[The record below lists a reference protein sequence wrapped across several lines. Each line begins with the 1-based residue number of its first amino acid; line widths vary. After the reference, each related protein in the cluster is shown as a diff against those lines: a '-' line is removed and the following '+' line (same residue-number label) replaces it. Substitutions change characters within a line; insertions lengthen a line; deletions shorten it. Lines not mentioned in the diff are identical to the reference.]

1 MTISA
6 AAVYALNRMN
16 GTANKYSLGTLIQNA
31 ESVAAAEIAL
41 ANGSI
46 LIGNGSGVGAAN
58 AVSGDISLSN
68 AGVAAIASGVIVN
81 ADVNASAAIDF
92 SKLGALA
99 SGNILVGSAGTVPT
113 SVAMSGDVAIIASGA
128 TTIQAGAV
136 TLGKLAAGVAPS
148 HVVKFA
154 GKFTTVGGDAAEQA
168 SVAGVVAGD
177 VVVACVQTQGTGSRT
192 LLSSIP
198 GTDVIDFVL
207 SGDPTNDHVISYV
220 VYRAAA

>member
-6 AAVYALNRMN
+6 SEVYLLNRMN
-16 GTANKYSLGTLIQNA
+16 STALKVQLGTLIQNA
-31 ESVAAAEIAL
+31 ESVAAGEIAL
-41 ANGSI
+41 ANGSF
-46 LIGNGSGVGAAN
+46 LVGNGSGVGAAC
-58 AVSGDISLSN
+58 APTGDVTFSN
-68 AGVAAIASGVIVN
+68 AGVFAIGSGVIVN
-81 ADVNASAAIDF
+81 ADVDASAAIDY
-92 SKLGALA
+92 SKLATLT
-99 SGNILVGSAGTVPT
+99 SGNILVGSVGNVAT

-177 VVVACVQTQGTGSRT
+177 IVVATVQTQGTGSRT

-207 SGDPTNDHVISYV
+207 SGDPTNDHIISYV
-220 VYRAAA
+220 VFRAAS